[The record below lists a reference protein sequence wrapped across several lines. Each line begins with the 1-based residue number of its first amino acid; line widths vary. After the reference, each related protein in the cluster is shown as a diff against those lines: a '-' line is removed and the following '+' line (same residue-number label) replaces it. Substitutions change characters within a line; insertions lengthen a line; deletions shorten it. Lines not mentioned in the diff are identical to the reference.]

1 MRNKEGGCPMGET
14 RAKKSVGRPGEKK
27 EVGRKKLLLFGGTTE
42 GRLLAE
48 YISGLDCRLLVCV
61 ATEYGR
67 ELLPEQVAVRAG
79 RLDADGI
86 QKLIKEE
93 NPGMIIDAT
102 HPYATEATENIRTAC
117 TAFAGVRY
125 LRCMREAA
133 GGIGKEAVSFLKN
146 PEKLEQRK
154 ALDKGELVCV
164 PDADAAVRWLSGR
177 NGNVLLTTGS
187 KELAAYSRL
196 KDYKSRLYVRVLP
209 ASLSLEACR
218 KLGIDESHII
228 AAQGPF
234 SEEMNR
240 AQLKRYH
247 CSILVTKDG
256 GAAGGFKEK
265 LRAAWAEGA
274 CAVVIQ
280 RPDKGEGFSLEEVK
294 RQVREWIKQGD

>member
-1 MRNKEGGCPMGET
+1 MRNKERGYPMGET
-14 RAKKSVGRPGEKK
+14 WAEKSGGKPGEKK
-27 EVGRKKLLLFGGTTE
+27 GVGRKKLLLFGGTTE

-102 HPYATEATENIRTAC
+102 HPYATEVTENIRTAC
-117 TAFAGVRY
+117 TAFEGVRH

-133 GGIGKEAVSFLKN
+133 GRIGQEAVRLLNN
-146 PEKLEQRK
+146 PEKSGQRE
-154 ALDKGELVCV
+154 ASDKGELVCV
-164 PDADAAVRWLSGR
+164 PDVDAAVRWLSGR
-177 NGNVLLTTGS
+177 KGNVLLTTGS

-218 KLGIDESHII
+218 KLGIDEGHII

-240 AQLKRYH
+240 AQLKRHH

-256 GAAGGFKEK
+256 GAEGGFKEK
-265 LRAAWAEGA
+265 LWAAWAEGA

-280 RPDKGEGFSLEEVK
+280 RPDKGEGLSLEEVK
-294 RQVREWIKQGD
+294 RQVREWIRQGD